1 MADIL
6 IIIAPVFLV
15 LLLGYA
21 LGKTNLFPEGAS
33 DVLITFV
40 WYIAIPSLMFRE
52 IASRDLPQ
60 AHELLLVVSYYIPVV
75 LLYLCAVLIARFVFK
90 LSAAEQGIFALSACF
105 SNGGFIGIPLLDGA
119 FGKEGVRLL
128 LVILSFQSILL
139 LTTTTVLIESTDKDA
154 SVFAVIRKTFSRIFH
169 NPLLIALMSSLMWAG
184 LGIPFPHW
192 LDRVLALPAQSASPV
207 GLFAAGMALSSVAIA
222 GDLRHASISVFWKT
236 IAIPAAVFIITH
248 FVAEL
253 QPLWVAVAT
262 LTAALPTGMVAYS
275 FSAQYGGIGS
285 RRAASTVLISTAI
298 SFFSLSFLLY
308 VLT

>member
-6 IIIAPVFLV
+6 IIIAPIFLV

-21 LGKTNLFPEGAS
+21 LGKTTLFPEGAS
-33 DVLITFV
+33 NVLITFV
-40 WYIAIPSLMFRE
+40 WYIAIPVLMFRE

-60 AHELLLVVSYYIPVV
+60 THELLLVVSYYSPVI
-75 LLYLCAVLIARFVFK
+75 LLYLCAVLIARFAFK
-90 LSAAEQGIFALSACF
+90 LTAAEQGIFALSACF
-105 SNGGFIGIPLLDGA
+105 ANGGFIGIPLMDGA

-139 LTTTTVLIESTDKDA
+139 LTTTTVLIESTDKAA
-154 SVFAVIRKTFSRIFH
+154 SVFGILKKTFNSILH
-169 NPLLIALMSSLMWAG
+169 NPLLVALMSSLIWAG

-207 GLFAAGMALSSVAIA
+207 GLFAAGMALSSVTLA
-222 GDLRHASISVFWKT
+222 GDLRHAAVSVFWKT
-236 IAIPAAVFIITH
+236 LAIPATVFFITH
-248 FVAEL
+248 TVAQL

-275 FSAQYGGIGS
+275 FSAQYGGVGS

-298 SFFSLSFLLY
+298 SFFTLSFLLY
-308 VLT
+308 ALT